1 MREQEAEN
9 VPLGKTADPQ
19 VAMQS
24 LLRHNHEVL
33 SADLNTQTKLEAY
46 EEGKES
52 CNSLRGYKDYLA
64 SSSDMIR
71 QKDDSKERD
80 PQAHRK
86 RV

>member
-1 MREQEAEN
+1 
-9 VPLGKTADPQ
+9 
-19 VAMQS
+19 MQS

-33 SADLNTQTKLEAY
+33 SADLNTQTKLDAY